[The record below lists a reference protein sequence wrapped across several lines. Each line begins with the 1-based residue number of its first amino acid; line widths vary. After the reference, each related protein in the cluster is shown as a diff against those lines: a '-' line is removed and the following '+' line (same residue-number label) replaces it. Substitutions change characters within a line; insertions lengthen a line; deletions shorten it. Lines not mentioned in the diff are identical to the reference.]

1 MYQRNL
7 SNLDLELR
15 KRKMNVLVLLLRYL
29 EVKKKNALTEDEND
43 LMMLNQTHQR

>member
-29 EVKKKNALTEDEND
+29 EVKKKNDLTEEEND

>member
-29 EVKKKNALTEDEND
+29 EVKKKNDLTEEEND
-43 LMMLNQTHQR
+43 HMMLNQTRQR

>member
-7 SNLDLELR
+7 SNLDSELR
-15 KRKMNVLVLLLRYL
+15 KRKMNVLVLLLLYL

>member
-15 KRKMNVLVLLLRYL
+15 KRKMNVLVLLLHYL
-29 EVKKKNALTEDEND
+29 EVKKKNDLTEEEND
-43 LMMLNQTHQR
+43 HMMLNQTHQR